1 MIRNDWRVGDYLMRD
16 EESGRVFYR
25 SQMKKNWDGTWRH
38 KSNTEPIHPQ
48 YFVKAKDDP
57 KPLQRVRP
65 DRAYPTPD
73 LILPL
78 TVGESSVHTRLDGPA
93 SHLFT
98 AGIFGGDPGIGEMT
112 IEASATQGPFIV
124 R

>member
-1 MIRNDWRVGDYLMRD
+1 MIRNDWRPGENLMVD
-16 EESGRVFYR
+16 QESGAVYYR

-38 KSNTEPIHPQ
+38 HSNTEPIHPQ
-48 YFVKAKDDP
+48 YFVKAKNDP
-57 KPLQRVRP
+57 KPLKKIRP

-73 LILPL
+73 LIVPL
-78 TVGESSVHTRLDGPA
+78 TVGETNVLTRTGPA
-93 SHLFT
+93 THLFDF
-98 AGIFGGDPGIGEMT
+98 GIFCGDPGIGEMT